1 MMREYPPKMRF
12 FLDTANI
19 DEIRQAAKA
28 GAHIAAIPFKAL
40 TQMTRHPLTDL
51 GLARFTQDWETV
63 AKQ

>member
-1 MMREYPPKMRF
+1 MRF